1 MTVGCSVGR
10 FAIAPLVRKSLKSKE
25 RLGKQ
30 IQKQVSISPLLSI
43 FNPPSAQWIARFALS
58 PVLVLGCGLKTFA
71 VTRTTPGIADAMPTA
86 ELTAAVH
93 LSPISTLS
101 FSGSQIVIAG
111 PPLAMQVPRRGRL
124 DNREVGYSLLYPG
137 DWQFKGNVVATE
149 FATAAACESVVIV
162 DFQPPPGSG
171 PAVFILHSFVQICA
185 KPLADNLMLEE
196 FMRQTYGHTFF
207 TSFRRTNLAGLAGYQ
222 IERDGLNTT
231 IFLQTNRH
239 RIQIVTA
246 VVASPEKQAQRV
258 TEVQEILHSLSFF

>member
-10 FAIAPLVRKSLKSKE
+10 FAIAPLVRKSRKNKA

-30 IQKQVSISPLLSI
+30 IQKQVSISALLAR
-43 FNPPSAQWIARFALS
+43 FNLHGAQWIVPFALS
-58 PVLVLGCGLKTFA
+58 PVLVLACGLKRFSVA
-71 VTRTTPGIADAMPTA
+71 RTTPGIADPMPIA
-86 ELTAAVH
+86 ELIAAVH
-93 LSPISTLS
+93 LSLISTLS
-101 FSGSQIVIAG
+101 FSDSQIVIAG
-111 PPLAMQVPRRGRL
+111 PPLAMQAPRRGRSE
-124 DNREVGYSLLYPG
+124 NREVGYSLLYPG
-137 DWQFKGNVVATE
+137 DWQVKGNVVATE

-171 PAVFILHSFVQICA
+171 PAAFILHSFVQICA

-207 TSFRRTNLAGLAGYQ
+207 TIFQRTNLAGLAGYQ
-222 IERDGLNTT
+222 IERHGLNTT

-246 VVASPEKQAQRV
+246 VIASPEKQAQRV